1 MLAPLI
7 SFYAVR
13 NEQGKYFRSTGYCG
27 YGDTWVDSL
36 NKAKIYSRIGPARG
50 QVTYFANAYPE
61 YEIPEIVELQVTNA
75 IAIKETARV
84 KKAQENKA
92 KADAKY
98 TKYIAE
104 YTRRNAEKQI
114 ADAQN
119 ILNNL
124 NKK

>member
-1 MLAPLI
+1 MQTPLI

-13 NEQGKYFRSTGYCG
+13 NEQGKYFRSKGYCG

-36 NKAKIYSRIGPARG
+36 NNAKIYSKIGQARG
-50 QVTYFANAYPE
+50 RVTYFANNYPKFK
-61 YEIPEIVELQVTNA
+61 IPQIVELQVTNA
-75 IAIKETARV
+75 VAIDETARV

-98 TKYIAE
+98 AKYIAE

-124 NKK
+124 NK

>member
-1 MLAPLI
+1 MQTPLI

-13 NEQGKYFRSTGYCG
+13 NEQGKYFRSKGYCG

-36 NKAKIYSRIGPARG
+36 NNAKIYSKIGQARG
-50 QVTYFANAYPE
+50 RVTYFANNYPKFK
-61 YEIPEIVELQVTNA
+61 IPQIVELQVTNVVA
-75 IAIKETARV
+75 IDETARV

-98 TKYIAE
+98 AKYIAE

-124 NKK
+124 NK